1 MARPGSVLAAAIAL
15 SSAGPATAG
24 ETACEICL
32 VSEPGDTE
40 HPLRIELESGLQ
52 FSRLGLRGRVGGSA
66 EIDPRTG
73 AKRVDGNMVD
83 LGGMSYQGRAR
94 ITGEPLRPIRIE
106 LPTRVLLRGPD
117 GSEAEL
123 SHFVTDL
130 PPVPILDANGVL
142 EFSFGARL
150 SSRSAHG
157 GHFRG
162 RVAIR
167 VDYF

>member
-1 MARPGSVLAAAIAL
+1 MFRHGSVLAAAIAL
-15 SSAGPATAG
+15 GSAAPGAA
-24 ETACEICL
+24 
-32 VSEPGDTE
+32 SEPSCALCLASESADAE
-40 HPLRIELESGLQ
+40 LPLRIELESGLQ
-52 FSRLGLRGRVGGSA
+52 FSRLGLRGQVGGSA

-83 LGGMSYQGRAR
+83 LGGLSYQGSAR
-94 ITGEPLRPIRIE
+94 ITGEPLRPVRIE
-106 LPTRVLLRGPD
+106 LPARVPLRGPD

-130 PPVPILDANGVL
+130 PPVPMLDANGVL

-157 GHFRG
+157 GQFRG